1 MKKLKQKK
9 LFLFV
14 CVAVFVLVISAF
26 FTYFSLDLPNR
37 LSRKSKDLPN
47 FEDNAPKTPFVKNPV
62 RTPIHQT
69 GKQVIGFPFLE
80 SKGENQLDLEGNV
93 NKTEVYKKPSNFV
106 SVRDPANTMFPVA
119 PGIVPAGTQMMI
131 PPWILQ
137 QYHSSPQKALYGD
150 ALNFLIYNY
159 GDSAPSIS
167 EEGEDDI
174 YVPLTRYKSDDY
186 YKSYSKYD
194 DDYDD
199 SDRYDYDDSDRYD
212 YDDSD
217 RGSRKTV
224 MMPVT
229 HLTVE
234 QQNQPPGNTVPL
246 EGSPQGTQTPKETKK
261 PHPPPPHT
269 PPQAG
274 ASPLQNNGPVIT
286 VTKVVDKAETPN
298 VSPRR
303 PEPDL
308 STVYPATC
316 EKPGTHEKS
325 TEARSLCTHCSF
337 PSQTDNFL
345 QKVDTTVNRYTRG
358 KKFQTIIN
366 KICETCPNVDIS
378 DLIGYIEQ
386 RTKSNNVPPEIMFA
400 IIIKESSGQCFAE
413 GDKNKSSDH
422 RSIGLFQLYTKNSTK
437 LRTCT
442 PQELK
447 NMNAQTQKEV
457 CTNGQYRNNSTYNT
471 TSWEQSPNSRPN
483 IKQGVCLNN
492 PYCNFEEA
500 LHLLIKEKWKTG
512 NGNTPIPQGEK
523 NWTEMTSEER
533 NLWRNAIISY
543 NTGSY
548 LKKAESYMKALN
560 VDSEYF
566 DNWELK
572 RMFFVRQYLD
582 LSTPKKKSSLIGNL
596 AYVERIT
603 GREKPGGLAESGICQ
618 WTQFRMKHKSLS
630 CK

>member
-9 LFLFV
+9 FFLFV

-37 LSRKSKDLPN
+37 LSRKSKDLPD
-47 FEDNAPKTPFVKNPV
+47 FEDNTPKTPFLKNPV
-62 RTPIHQT
+62 RPHQT

-80 SKGENQLDLEGNV
+80 SKGENQLDLEDNV
-93 NKTEVYKKPSNFV
+93 NKTEVYKKTSNFV

-199 SDRYDYDDSDRYD
+199 YDDDDYDDYDYD
-212 YDDSD
+212 
-217 RGSRKTV
+217 RGRRETV

-234 QQNQPPGNTVPL
+234 QRSHTPGATVPS
-246 EGSPQGTQTPKETKK
+246 GGAPQGTQTTQET
-261 PHPPPPHT
+261 
-269 PPQAG
+269 QATQG
-274 ASPLQNNGPVIT
+274 TQARASATQNNGPVVT
-286 VTKVVDKAETPN
+286 VIQSVDTAQTPKVP
-298 VSPRR
+298 PRR

-308 STVYPATC
+308 SKVYPATC
-316 EKPGTHEKS
+316 EKPDTQARN
-325 TEARSLCTHCSF
+325 TEARALCTHCSL

-345 QKVDTTVNRYTRG
+345 QEVDTTVNRYTRG
-358 KKFQTIIN
+358 KKFQNTIN
-366 KICETCPNVDIS
+366 KICETCPNVDIN

-400 IIIKESSGQCFAE
+400 LIIKESSGQCFAE
-413 GDKNKSSDH
+413 GDKTDSSEH
-422 RSIGLFQLYTKNSTK
+422 RSIGLFQLFTKNSTK
-437 LRTCT
+437 LRTCK

-447 NMNAQTQKEV
+447 SMNAQKQKEV
-457 CTNGQYRNNSTYNT
+457 CTNGKYRNNSTYNT
-471 TSWEQSPNSRPN
+471 TSWEQSPNNRPN
-483 IKQGVCLNN
+483 IKKGVCLDN

-500 LHLLIKEKWKTG
+500 LHLLIKEKWRTG
-512 NGNTPIPQGEK
+512 NGRTPIPKGEK
-523 NWTEMTSEER
+523 SWTEMTSEER

-548 LKKAESYMKALN
+548 LKKAESYMKDLN
-560 VDSEYF
+560 VNSEYF

-572 RMFFVRQYLD
+572 RMFFVRQYLG
-582 LSTPKKKSSLIGNL
+582 LSTKKKQFLIGNL

-618 WTQFRMKHKSLS
+618 WTQFRMKNKPLS
-630 CK
+630 CQ